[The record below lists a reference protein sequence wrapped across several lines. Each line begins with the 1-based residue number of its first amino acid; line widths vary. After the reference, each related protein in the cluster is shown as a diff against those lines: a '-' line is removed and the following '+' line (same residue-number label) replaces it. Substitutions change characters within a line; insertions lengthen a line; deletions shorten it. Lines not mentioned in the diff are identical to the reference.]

1 MNFTIT
7 ILGSGSAVPTSRRNP
22 TGQYVECNG
31 RIILIDCGEGTQM
44 QLRKLGMK
52 FQKIQYILISH
63 LHGDHYFGLVGL
75 LSTMHLLGRT
85 QAIEIFGPVGL
96 KQIIEVQLEAAGSRL
111 AFDINVT
118 ELEKGTSRELISD
131 EKISI
136 HCFPLKHK
144 VPTSG
149 FKILQ
154 KEKERKLLVDKA
166 KRDGVKIAHYHRL
179 KKGENITGEEGNVF
193 HFEDYT
199 VPSTLPRSYA
209 FCSDTAYNE
218 EIIEHIQGVDL
229 LYHEAT
235 FTEEMEGRAK
245 ATKHSTAKQAGQ
257 IAEMANVKQLIMG
270 HLSARYENGD
280 QHVVE
285 AKPYFENC
293 SYVEDGDVFQL

>member
-1 MNFTIT
+1 MNFAIT

-22 TGQYVECNG
+22 TGQYIECNG

-85 QAIEIFGPVGL
+85 QEIKVFGPVGL

-111 AFDINVT
+111 SFDVNVT
-118 ELEKGTSRELISD
+118 ELEKGSFGELMSD

-136 HCFPLKHK
+136 HYFPLRHK
-144 VPTSG
+144 IPTSG

-154 KEKERKLLVDKA
+154 KQKERKLLVEKA

-179 KKGENITGEEGNVF
+179 KKGEDVVDDEGRTF
-193 HFEDYT
+193 LFEDYT
-199 VPSTLPRSYA
+199 IPSAPPSSYA
-209 FCSDTAYNE
+209 FCSDTAYSE
-218 EIIEHIQGVDL
+218 DVVEYIKEVDL

-235 FTEEMEGRAK
+235 FTEEMLDRAK
-245 ATKHSTAKQAGQ
+245 ITKHSTAKHAGQ
-257 IAEMANVKQLIMG
+257 IAKMANVKRLIMG
-270 HLSARYENGD
+270 HLSARYDNGK
-280 QHVVE
+280 QHVME

-293 SYVEDGDVFQL
+293 SYVEDGDVYQL